1 MIFSI
6 TEVFYWSHLL
16 FWSSVYGKKIM
27 LWSQGFWKGRWLLV
41 DVGPWSPKL
50 TKVQP
55 TSCSKLGGD
64 FHQDFFWKLFFL
76 PKYIIGVRWF
86 SQFENFYLVKIVF
99 NQNVSG
105 EKMGMLCSEDF
116 PAFWCIYWWL
126 APILTVG
133 QKTCQQKTATTFE
146 AQSELQHQPTNR
158 NPKPHHK
165 SLVVFRAPKSW
176 KKVSRFIFSMFR
188 WMFTQNKKLIPK
200 MTWCRCLTATELKA
214 LPLQF
219 QAGQVF
225 LSCGNVGFSPG

>member
-1 MIFSI
+1 MLAH
-6 TEVFYWSHLL
+6 EVPN
-16 FWSSVYGKKIM
+16 
-27 LWSQGFWKGRWLLV
+27 SQKFN
-41 DVGPWSPKL
+41 
-50 TKVQP
+50 QP
-55 TSCSKLGGD
+55 VARNWGGD

-105 EKMGMLCSEDF
+105 GKDG
-116 PAFWCIYWWL
+116 
-126 APILTVG
+126 
-133 QKTCQQKTATTFE
+133 
-146 AQSELQHQPTNR
+146 N
-158 NPKPHHK
+158 
-165 SLVVFRAPKSW
+165 VVFRRFSRLLMHLLMACANFDGGPKNMSTKNSHNFW
-176 KKVSRFIFSMFR
+176 SPIRVATPTHQPKPETPSQILGGFSGTEKLEKVSRFIFSMFR

-225 LSCGNVGFSPG
+225 FAVINVGFSPG